1 MQGDFLT
8 HKIWSLCPKLIKKK
22 FQKSSNRSKDA
33 LKNIIMSVLAKIIS
47 IVAQLMV
54 IPLTIHYLNPTRYGI
69 WLTLASII
77 SWISFFD
84 LGLGNGF
91 RNRFAEAKANGDYVL
106 AKQYVS
112 TSYAVLSTIML
123 FAFIVIQIVN
133 LFLDWTSILNVDKSY
148 CEELRDVFA
157 VLSLFFCFS
166 IVVKLLS
173 TLLIADQKN
182 GLASL
187 LNASGQVLSL
197 FSIWVLTK
205 TTEGSLLNLA
215 LFYSSVPTLIIA
227 ACSFYVYNFTRYK
240 EYAPSIKLV
249 NFSLTKK
256 ILGLGL
262 QFFVIYLCMLLIFQI
277 INIVISRE
285 FGPEIVTEYNIAY
298 KYFSISHLVIAIILS
313 PFWSAFTDAYNKQD
327 YAWMKNVKRKLEI
340 IWMISIIVIFIM
352 LCLSNWFYKIWI
364 GNNLHINESLSIGI
378 TIFIIIN
385 NIAGIYIT
393 LINGIGKVRIQLCIY
408 IIVAIFSY
416 PLMIYCSHIW
426 GVKGVLVPPI
436 LLVFLQAI
444 FANIQLSKILDK
456 KSTGIW
462 NR

>member
-426 GVKGVLVPPI
+426 GVTGVLVPPI

>member
-1 MQGDFLT
+1 MQGDFLK

-215 LFYSSVPTLIIA
+215 LFYSSVPTLMIA

-327 YAWMKNVKRKLEI
+327 YAWMKNVKRKSEI
-340 IWMISIIVIFIM
+340 I
-352 LCLSNWFYKIWI
+352 
-364 GNNLHINESLSIGI
+364 I
-378 TIFIIIN
+378 T
-385 NIAGIYIT
+385 
-393 LINGIGKVRIQLCIY
+393 
-408 IIVAIFSY
+408 AIFSS
-416 PLMIYCSHIW
+416 IICDIKAKSHT
-426 GVKGVLVPPI
+426 LN
-436 LLVFLQAI
+436 LQY
-444 FANIQLSKILDK
+444 
-456 KSTGIW
+456 
-462 NR
+462 R

>member
-1 MQGDFLT
+1 MQGDFLK

-166 IVVKLLS
+166 IVVILLS

-215 LFYSSVPTLIIA
+215 LFYSSVPTLMIA

-426 GVKGVLVPPI
+426 GVTGVLVPPI